1 MPVPHPARTPRRPRQ
16 RGMTLISVLVSLL
29 IFAFGLLS
37 LAGLY
42 ARLLSAQTGNE
53 MTTSTQVFGNRF
65 WALLQAHPGL
75 VQALQAQGTSVTYT
89 QASMGGAPAGLQP
102 LLRDVFS
109 SKALRLPDAS
119 VTITLGNDA
128 RGQACATTTPETT
141 VCGVGLR
148 IDWPAQGGGT
158 PRRQSYSFQVGGF

>member
-1 MPVPHPARTPRRPRQ
+1 
-16 RGMTLISVLVSLL
+16 MTLISVLVALL
-29 IFAFGLLS
+29 IFAFSLLA

-42 ARLLSAQTGNE
+42 TRLVSAQLGNE
-53 MTTSTQVFGNRF
+53 LTTSTQTIGNRF

-109 SKALRLPDAS
+109 SKALSLPDAS
-119 VTITLGNDA
+119 VTITLGSDA
-128 RGQACATTTPETT
+128 RGQACTATTPETT

-148 IDWPAQGGGT
+148 IDWPAQDSG
-158 PRRQSYSFQVGGF
+158 PQRRQSYAFQVGGF

>member
-1 MPVPHPARTPRRPRQ
+1 
-16 RGMTLISVLVSLL
+16 MTLISVLVSLL

-53 MTTSTQVFGNRF
+53 MATSTQVSGNRCG
-65 WALLQAHPGL
+65 ALLQALPGR
-75 VQALQAQGTSVTYT
+75 VQALTAQSSSVPYT
-89 QASMGGAPAGLQP
+89 PASMGGAPAGLQP

-119 VTITLGNDA
+119 VTITLGSDA
-128 RGQACATTTPETT
+128 RGQACTATTPETT

-148 IDWPAQGGGT
+148 IDWPAQDSG
-158 PRRQSYSFQVGGF
+158 PQRRQSYAFQVGGF

>member
-1 MPVPHPARTPRRPRQ
+1 MPAPRPPHPPRRARQ

-29 IFAFGLLS
+29 VFAFGLLS

-109 SKALRLPDAS
+109 SKSLSLPGSS
-119 VTITLGNDA
+119 VTITLGDDA
-128 RGQACATTTPETT
+128 RGQPCTAATPETT

-148 IDWPAQGGGT
+148 IDWPAQDGGAS
-158 PRRQSYSFQVGGF
+158 RRQSFSFQVGGF

>member
-1 MPVPHPARTPRRPRQ
+1 MPAPHPARTPRRPRQ

-53 MTTSTQVFGNRF
+53 MATSTQVFGNRF

-75 VQALQAQGTSVTYT
+75 VQALKAQGSSVTYT

-109 SKALRLPDAS
+109 SKSLSLPDAS
-119 VTITLGNDA
+119 VTITLGSDA
-128 RGQACATTTPETT
+128 HRPEDVGCFIRQRQELLRTCGFRSFTTFERGRPQFQA
-141 VCGVGLR
+141 L
-148 IDWPAQGGGT
+148 
-158 PRRQSYSFQVGGF
+158 

>member
-1 MPVPHPARTPRRPRQ
+1 MPAPRPPHPPRRARQ

-29 IFAFGLLS
+29 VFAFGLLS

-75 VQALQAQGTSVTYT
+75 VQALKTQGSSMTYT

-109 SKALRLPDAS
+109 SKSLSLPGSS
-119 VTITLGNDA
+119 VTITLGDDA
-128 RGQACATTTPETT
+128 RGQPCTATTPETT

-148 IDWPAQGGGT
+148 IDWPAQDSG
-158 PRRQSYSFQVGGF
+158 PQRRQSYAFQVGGF

>member
-53 MTTSTQVFGNRF
+53 MATSTQDFGNRF
-65 WALLQAHPGL
+65 
-75 VQALQAQGTSVTYT
+75 
-89 QASMGGAPAGLQP
+89 
-102 LLRDVFS
+102 
-109 SKALRLPDAS
+109 
-119 VTITLGNDA
+119 
-128 RGQACATTTPETT
+128 
-141 VCGVGLR
+141 
-148 IDWPAQGGGT
+148 
-158 PRRQSYSFQVGGF
+158 